1 MEIPASLVKTL
12 REKTGIGIMD
22 CKSALIEAKGDI
34 QEAIKILRKKGL
46 AKAEQKAGRIATEG
60 LIGSYVHIGGKIG
73 VLVEVNCETDF
84 VARNEEFQQF
94 VKDIAMQI
102 AATEPKFLYRQ
113 DIPEEII
120 QQEREIYRCQQQNS
134 NKPPKVIEKI
144 IDGKMEKF
152 YADVCLYEQP
162 FIKDQ
167 SITIEELISSMIVK
181 MGEKIAISRFV
192 RFRLGEG
199 SKSNP

>member
-22 CKSALIEAKGDI
+22 CKSALIESKGDI
-34 QEAIKILRKKGL
+34 QEAIKILRKRGL
-46 AKAEQKAGRIATEG
+46 AKAEEKAGKIAAEG
-60 LIGSYVHIGGKIG
+60 SIGSYVHIGGKIG

-84 VARNEEFQQF
+84 VARNEEFQQL

-102 AATEPKFLYRQ
+102 AATEPKYLRRQ

-120 QQEREIYRCQQQNS
+120 QQEREIYRCQIQNS

-144 IDGKMEKF
+144 IDGKMEKY

-162 FIKDQ
+162 FIKNQ
-167 SITIEELISSMIVK
+167 SITIEELISSKIAK

-192 RFRLGEG
+192 RFRLGESIK
-199 SKSNP
+199 SKT